1 MEFVTLRRAGGSLTL
16 TIPRTFARTHGLAEG
31 ARIGVSVSEGK
42 LIAEPAGD
50 DRPRYTLEALLA
62 ECDKDAPLSLDDE
75 AWLNDK
81 PQGSE
86 VI

>member
-16 TIPRTFARTHGLAEG
+16 TIPRTFARTLGLAEG

-42 LIAEPAGD
+42 LIAEPASD
-50 DRPRYTLEALLA
+50 NRPRYTLEALLA
-62 ECDKDAPLSLDDE
+62 ECDPDAPLSAEDE
-75 AWLNDK
+75 AWLADA

-86 VI
+86 LI